1 MRVFL
6 SLPVIVAMLSCCAP
20 TDEQEPAQTETPEQ
34 VAEAPP
40 SIDSAPA
47 AKAPTSTSTDLS
59 ASESTM
65 PQAVRG
71 QWRENDLGRVPT
83 HEDCNQTSQS
93 NRNFGK
99 VLTIN
104 SGGYSAFEDGG
115 RIIEVHKRTGNMI
128 DATFDTTY
136 ADTRT
141 SARKDYALQSN
152 GALAVNNDD
161 GDGRLDVT
169 EYLRCP

>member
-1 MRVFL
+1 
-6 SLPVIVAMLSCCAP
+6 
-20 TDEQEPAQTETPEQ
+20 
-34 VAEAPP
+34 
-40 SIDSAPA
+40 
-47 AKAPTSTSTDLS
+47 
-59 ASESTM
+59 M

-83 HEDCNQTSQS
+83 SEDCNQTSQS

-104 SGGYSAFEDGG
+104 AGGYSAFEDWG
-115 RIIEVHKRTGNMI
+115 RIIEVHNQTGNMI

-141 SARKDYALQSN
+141 SARKDFALQPDGS
-152 GALAVNNDD
+152 LTVNNDD

-169 EYLRCP
+169 EYLRCR